1 MKKSGSIR
9 ARAVALAVLVLAG
22 AAAIWKG
29 NFLSW
34 AFWDESAAVHITP
47 GTIESSTL
55 AIGTHLI
62 HLSALTDSI
71 YEIAQQSAEDSGQFQ
86 IYYKSELGENAW
98 FDITAASTLE
108 DITTG
113 GSPVQDEVIEALFFT
128 HHTKSDKIT
137 YDLRTGQ
144 AVNIFD
150 IRDPYD
156 LESLDELSP
165 LKMKYDQVVEL
176 QGEDEITQRIDQIWQ
191 TDVSAPPS
199 DVEVEALKT
208 RSEYDEILAALQSYL
223 TVLTDNDGGDVEMG
237 KVSEVMEAVDACRRY
252 LVYANVEIALEE
264 YLDEL
269 GEGAKE
275 EAAAASEEDGEEQA
289 AAETPSVS
297 TQELMSAVSES
308 LGNVQNAM
316 ITYSGKMLSE
326 GLTVMSGVEYTFA
339 NDLIDHAKGGNH
351 AACDQDVAKLVA
363 LDNILNDV
371 ISQRSLE
378 LELLNGTLLPQA
390 TSEYTTSL
398 WSGEN
403 GEYLAEV
410 AKQSAQAL
418 LNRIINENNS
428 EMNTRRGELEFL
440 IQAWCSRMDPQS
452 SLDFTDERLALT
464 TGSFL
469 TGIPQDDFAQGA
481 QDSVQA
487 HIDFLTQLR
496 RKFELALGGNEMDQL
511 LAEKDDLQTQRLA
524 ALDRNNLAQAK
535 ELEDQLEA
543 LEEEIRALEEES
555 ANAISDLQDQISSL
569 EEQLAQNPGDSELQN
584 QLSDA
589 KTQLATAQTSLSDGT
604 LGAMVETLKNTA
616 LDGIG
621 GGDGSGDGS
630 GDAQAA
636 GDAVDAL
643 SGLMSTAPS
652 LVLPALQEVHDALVL
667 SGGDQSLVD
676 TIEQAIL
683 DNPGAVWGTLTGDE
697 LKARVESYFTDQGLE
712 NASFF
717 GLTGKDALAALI
729 AMELYYEQTSSRA
742 ALSLISSL
750 AQRQMDLGNQGIYTR
765 INDSTGEYVSL
776 TAIQYL
782 TGRRYVWEKNNS
794 LGVLAQGADYYGFTM
809 YSSFVFRDRDGE
821 NTETMAR
828 MAKYQNVI
836 HIPEEYSYDTFGVQA
851 VYLSGTEY
859 SCACD
864 DAMMTQ
870 AQELLA
876 WLLAA

>member
-1 MKKSGSIR
+1 MKKSVSLR
-9 ARAVALAVLVLAG
+9 TRVMAVLVLAAVG
-22 AAAIWKG
+22 AVAVWKG
-29 NFLSW
+29 NLLSW
-34 AFWDESAAVHITP
+34 AFWDESTAMHINP
-47 GTIESSTL
+47 RTIESSTL

-71 YEIAQQSAEDSGQFQ
+71 YEIAEQSAEESGQFQ
-86 IYYKSELGENAW
+86 IYYKSELGGDAW
-98 FDITAASTLE
+98 FDITSASTLE
-108 DITTG
+108 EITTG

-128 HHTKSDKIT
+128 HHTKSDKVT

-156 LESLDELSP
+156 LENLDELSP
-165 LKMKYDQVVEL
+165 LKMKYDQVYEL

-191 TDVSAPPS
+191 IDVSSPPS
-199 DVEVEALKT
+199 DVDVEDLKT
-208 RSEYDEILAALQSYL
+208 RNEYDQILTALQNYL
-223 TVLTDNDGGDVEMG
+223 SVLSDNDGGETEMG
-237 KVSEVMEAVDACRRY
+237 KVNEVMEAVDACRRY
-252 LVYANVEIALEE
+252 LVYANAEIALEE

-275 EAAAASEEDGEEQA
+275 EAAAAAEGEEEEPA

-326 GLTVMSGVEYTFA
+326 GVTVMSSAEYTFS
-339 NDLIDHAKGGNH
+339 NDLIDHAKNNNH

-410 AKQSAQAL
+410 AKQSSQAL
-418 LNRIINENNS
+418 LNRLISENES
-428 EMNTRRGELEFL
+428 EVNTRRGELEFL
-440 IQAWCSRMDPQS
+440 IQAWCNRMDPQS
-452 SLDFTDERLALT
+452 SLDFMDERLTLT

-469 TGIPQDDFAQGA
+469 SGVPQDDFAQGA

-496 RKFELALGGNEMDQL
+496 REFELALGGNEMDQL
-511 LAEKDDLQTQRLA
+511 LADKDDLQTQRLA
-524 ALDRNNLAQAK
+524 ALDRNDLAGAK
-535 ELEDQLEA
+535 ELENQLEA
-543 LEEEIRALEEES
+543 LEEEIRAKEEES
-555 ANAISDLQDQISSL
+555 ANQIAGLQDQISSL
-569 EEQLAQNPGDSELQN
+569 EDQLAQNPDDQDLKN

-589 KTQLATAQTSLSDGT
+589 QAQLATAQAGLSDGT
-604 LGAMVETLKNTA
+604 LGAMVENLKNNA
-616 LDGIG
+616 LDGIDN
-621 GGDGSGDGS
+621 GDT
-630 GDAQAA
+630 AA
-636 GDAVDAL
+636 TGDAVDGLA
-643 SGLMSTAPS
+643 GLMSTAPS

-667 SGGDQSLVD
+667 GGGDQDLVD

-683 DNPGAVWGTLTGDE
+683 DNPGAMWGDLTADELKSRIEDYMEDNGVEDASFFNLTGD
-697 LKARVESYFTDQGLE
+697 
-712 NASFF
+712 
-717 GLTGKDALAALI
+717 DALTALL
-729 AMELYYEQTSSRA
+729 AMQLYYDDTASRA
-742 ALSLISSL
+742 ALSLIGSL
-750 AQRQMDLGNQGIYTR
+750 SQRQLALGNSGVFYR
-765 INDSTGEYVSL
+765 INDSTGEYLPL
-776 TAIQYL
+776 TAIQYM

-794 LGVLAQGADYYGFTM
+794 LGILAQGADYYGFTM
-809 YSSFVFRDRDGE
+809 YSNAVLRDRDGE
-821 NTETMAR
+821 KTETMAR
-828 MAKYQNVI
+828 IAKYLNVI
-836 HIPEEYSYDTFGVQA
+836 HIPEEYSYDSFGVQA
-851 VYLSGTEY
+851 VYLSGTELG
-859 SCACD
+859 CAYD
-864 DAMMTQ
+864 DAIMTQ

-876 WLLAA
+876 RLLTV